1 MNDTKNIQRMIDEI
15 DSCIK
20 SKDDEVL
27 TLQILARKF
36 GYSEYHFSRR
46 FKELSGMRFRD
57 YLRYRKLAFALK
69 RIRDTKDGI
78 LQIALDYGFSSNEAF
93 TRAFKKIYGLT
104 PSAYRRSPVP
114 VLLHTMI
121 KPFDFETENSVV
133 EEKMEKAMRK
143 FDYSATGYQLDYSFG
158 RIFYFYYDC
167 KRFWKYIRPVKKIE
181 EL

>member
-121 KPFDFETENSVV
+121 KPFDCYLLEN
-133 EEKMEKAMRK
+133 ER
-143 FDYSATGYQLDYSFG
+143 
-158 RIFYFYYDC
+158 
-167 KRFWKYIRPVKKIE
+167 
-181 EL
+181 